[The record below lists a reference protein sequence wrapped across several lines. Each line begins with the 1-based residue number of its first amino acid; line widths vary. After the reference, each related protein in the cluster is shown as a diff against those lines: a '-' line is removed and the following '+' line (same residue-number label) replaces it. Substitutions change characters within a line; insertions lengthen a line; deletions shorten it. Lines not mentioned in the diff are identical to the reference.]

1 MLTVVTERRTAW
13 VLQHVAAEGPAG
25 LGVALEAAGF
35 LPRVIRID
43 RGEDVPAHPE
53 CDVLAI
59 LGGPMGV
66 YEATQHPHLAHELRL
81 VERALAAGRPV
92 LGICLGSQLLATA
105 LGATV
110 RPSGGLELG
119 WLPVDV
125 ASAGAPWL
133 GDEPLI
139 ALHWHGDVFDP
150 PPGSVALASSSA
162 TACQA
167 FAHGRALGM
176 LFHLEA
182 DLAQVRGMAAAFPE
196 DLRRAGL
203 DAQALVD
210 ATAQHV
216 DAAHR
221 RLRQV
226 VATWA
231 RG

>member
-1 MLTVVTERRTAW
+1 MTERRTAW

-25 LGVALEAAGF
+25 LGAALTDAGF
-35 LPRVIRID
+35 EVRVIRID

-53 CDVLAI
+53 CDALAV

-66 YEATQHPHLAHELRL
+66 YEQKQHPHLVDELRL

-105 LGATV
+105 LGAAV

-125 ASAGAPWL
+125 APAGARWF
-133 GDEPLI
+133 GDEELV

-150 PPGSVALASSSA
+150 PSGAVPLASSAA

-167 FAHGRALGM
+167 FAHGRALGL

-182 DLAQVRGMAAAFPE
+182 DVDQVRAMAAAFPD
-196 DLRRAGL
+196 DLRRVGL
-203 DAQALVD
+203 AAEELAD
-210 ATAQHV
+210 ATARHV
-216 DAAHR
+216 PAAHG
-221 RLRQV
+221 RLRRV

-231 RG
+231 GG

>member
-1 MLTVVTERRTAW
+1 M
-13 VLQHVAAEGPAG
+13 LQHVAAEGPAG

-35 LPRVIRID
+35 ERRVIRID

-53 CDVLAI
+53 CDALAI

-66 YEATQHPHLAHELRL
+66 GEQATHPHLTHELRL

-110 RPSGGLELG
+110 RSSGGLELG

-125 ASAGAPWL
+125 APAGVPWL
-133 GDEPLI
+133 GEGPFA

-150 PPGSVALASSSA
+150 PPGSVPLASSAA
-162 TACQA
+162 TACQG
-167 FAHGRALGM
+167 FAHGRALGL

-182 DLAQVRGMAAAFPE
+182 DVAQVEAMAAAFPGE
-196 DLRRAGL
+196 LRRAGL
-203 DAQALVD
+203 EAAALVD
-210 ATAQHV
+210 ATARHV
-216 DAAHR
+216 EAAHR
-221 RLRQV
+221 RLRST
-226 VATWA
+226 VAAWA